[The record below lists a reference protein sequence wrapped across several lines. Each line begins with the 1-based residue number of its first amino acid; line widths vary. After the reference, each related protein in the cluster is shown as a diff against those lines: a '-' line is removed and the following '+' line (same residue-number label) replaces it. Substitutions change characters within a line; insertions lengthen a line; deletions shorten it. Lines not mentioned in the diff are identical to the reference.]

1 MAEFI
6 STGLGGL
13 SVKPTTRKPVASPSS
28 DRQSAR
34 QYSREELLPPPR
46 PQRNII
52 PSPEALQELVDRALA
67 ALARGLYWDRGS
79 IINIVL

>member
-13 SVKPTTRKPVASPSS
+13 SVKPTTRKAVTSK
-28 DRQSAR
+28 SADKDTGR
-34 QYSREELLPPPR
+34 DFDREELMPPR
-46 PQRNII
+46 PMRNAI
-52 PSPEALQELVDRALA
+52 PTPEVMQQLVERALA

-79 IINIVL
+79 IVNIVL

>member
-13 SVKPTTRKPVASPSS
+13 SVKPTNRRPIPAQTSDKQSTRNF
-28 DRQSAR
+28 D
-34 QYSREELLPPPR
+34 REELLPPPR
-46 PQRNII
+46 SNRQFLPT
-52 PSPEALQELVDRALA
+52 PEVMQDLVERAVA

-79 IINIVL
+79 IVNIVL